1 MAIFKKSRTY
11 IDMTVKKVLT
21 CLFLFL
27 AYSASGQMP
36 NTLTASEKVYGLS
49 KFWQEVNYNFIYFNK
64 VDHKK
69 WDSTY
74 SSLIEEVQKTSN
86 DYEYFRLMKKFCAML
101 KDGHTN
107 IYFPEKIQSQ
117 LSKTMFGEYRI
128 FIENIDHKAIITR
141 VNLSKKNILP
151 IGSEIISVNEYPT
164 REYLAK
170 FVSPYIS
177 SSTSHILEDISI
189 SEMLQGF
196 EGEQYK
202 LKIKKPDG
210 EIFGLTIIHSK
221 CSETELY
228 PDTKEST
235 NLIDFKWYE
244 NQIAYIAL
252 NSFENKSIDSLF
264 VNKLPELYKAKALII
279 DLRKNGGGNGDYG
292 LEILKYLIPDT
303 IIYGSKSRTRNHIS
317 TYKAW
322 GEMTNPKDTAIHPEY
337 KKAYLN
343 YIGEYY
349 YEFSNTP
356 RSLQTS
362 FKRLLIP
369 TAVLIG
375 HYTASAAEDFLIYA
389 DKQPHF
395 IKLGSPTFGSTG
407 QPFHFTLPGGA
418 LARICTKQDTYSDG
432 REFVGYGIRPD
443 IEVISTVSDFLN
455 KKDQVLGKAIEYL
468 KQNPK

>member
-1 MAIFKKSRTY
+1 MIVKNVFTY
-11 IDMTVKKVLT
+11 
-21 CLFLFL
+21 LFLCWAF
-27 AYSASGQMP
+27 SALGQMP

-49 KFWQEVNYNFIYFNK
+49 KFWQEVNYNFVYFNR

-74 SSLIEEVQKTSN
+74 LSLIEEVQKTAN
-86 DYEYFRLMKKFCAML
+86 DYEYYRLLKIFCAML

-107 IYFPEKIQSQ
+107 IDFPENIQSK

-141 VNLSKKNILP
+141 VNLSKKDILP

-164 REYLAK
+164 REYIVK

-177 SSTSHILEDISI
+177 SSTSHILEDIST
-189 SEMLQGF
+189 SEMLQGL

-202 LKIKKPDG
+202 LKIKRPDG
-210 EIFGLTIIHSK
+210 KTFELSVTHSK

-228 PDTKEST
+228 PSIEEST
-235 NLIDFKWYE
+235 NLIDFKWHE

-252 NSFENKSIDSLF
+252 NSFENESIDSLF

-292 LEILKYLIPDT
+292 LEILKYLIPDEAV
-303 IIYGSKSRTRNHIS
+303 YGSKSRTRNHIA

-322 GEMTNPKDTAIHPEY
+322 GEMTNPKDTAIHTEY

-349 YEFSNTP
+349 YEFPNTP
-356 RSLQTS
+356 RTLQTS
-362 FKRLLIP
+362 HKRLLIP

-395 IKLGSPTFGSTG
+395 IKIGSPTFGSTG
-407 QPFHFTLPGGA
+407 QPFHFYLPGGA
-418 LARICTKQDTYSDG
+418 LARVCTKQDTYPDS
-432 REFVGYGIRPD
+432 REFVGFGVKPD
-443 IEVISTVSDFLN
+443 IEIISTLN
-455 KKDQVLGKAIEYL
+455 DYLNRKDPVLDKAIEYL
-468 KQNPK
+468 KLKLK

>member
-1 MAIFKKSRTY
+1 MRQIFA
-11 IDMTVKKVLT
+11 
-21 CLFLFL
+21 CLFLCWAF
-27 AYSASGQMP
+27 SALGQMP
-36 NTLTASEKVYGLS
+36 HTLTASEKVYGLS
-49 KFWQEVNYNFIYFNK
+49 KFWQEVNYNFIYFNR

-74 SSLIEEVQKTSN
+74 LSLIDGVQKTAN
-86 DYEYFRLMKKFCAML
+86 DYEYYRLLKRFCAML

-107 IYFPEKIQSQ
+107 IYFPENIQTK

-141 VNLSKKNILP
+141 VNLSKKDILP

-164 REYLAK
+164 KEYIAK

-177 SSTSHILEDISI
+177 SSTSHILEDISTTD
-189 SEMLQGF
+189 MLQGL

-202 LKIKKPDG
+202 LKIKTPGGKTF
-210 EIFGLTIIHSK
+210 ELAVAHST
-221 CSETELY
+221 CAETELY
-228 PDTKEST
+228 PAIEEST
-235 NLIDFKWYE
+235 NLIDFKWHK

-252 NSFENKSIDSLF
+252 NSFENESIDSLF

-292 LEILKYLIPDT
+292 LEILKYLIPDET
-303 IIYGSKSRTRNHIS
+303 VYGPKSRTRNHLA

-349 YEFSNTP
+349 YEFPNTP
-356 RSLQTS
+356 RSLETNH
-362 FKRLLIP
+362 KRLIIP

-375 HYTASAAEDFLIYA
+375 HYTASAAEDFLLYA

-407 QPFHFTLPGGA
+407 QPFHFSLPGGA
-418 LARICTKQDTYSDG
+418 QARVCTKQDTYPDS
-432 REFVGYGIRPD
+432 REFVGYGIKPD
-443 IEVISTVSDFLN
+443 IEITSTVSDYLN
-455 KKDQVLGKAIEYL
+455 WKDPVLDKALEYL
-468 KQNPK
+468 KQKLR

>member
-1 MAIFKKSRTY
+1 MTLKHFFTY
-11 IDMTVKKVLT
+11 
-21 CLFLFL
+21 LFLIVAF
-27 AYSASGQMP
+27 SAFGQMP
-36 NTLTASEKVYGLS
+36 NTLTGSEKVYGLS
-49 KFWQEVNYNFIYFNK
+49 KFWQEVNYNFVYFNK
-64 VDHKK
+64 VDHEK

-74 SSLIEEVQKTSN
+74 VSLIDEVQKTAN
-86 DYEYFRLMKKFCAML
+86 DYEYYRLLKSFCAML

-107 IYFPEKIQSQ
+107 IDLPERIQSK

-141 VNLSKKNILP
+141 VNLSKKDILP

-164 REYLAK
+164 REYIAK

-177 SSTSHILEDISI
+177 SSTSHILEDISTA
-189 SEMLQGF
+189 EMLQGL

-202 LKIKKPDG
+202 LKIKRPDG
-210 EIFGLTIIHSK
+210 EIFTLAVAHSK
-221 CSETELY
+221 CAETELY
-228 PDTKEST
+228 PRTEEST
-235 NLIDFKWYE
+235 NLIDFKWHE

-252 NSFENKSIDSLF
+252 NSFENESIDSLF
-264 VNKLPELYKAKALII
+264 INKLPELYKAKALII

-292 LEILKYLIPDT
+292 LEILKYLISEDT
-303 IIYGSKSRTRNHIS
+303 VYGSTSRTRNHIA

-337 KKAYLN
+337 LKAYLN

-349 YEFSNTP
+349 YEFPMTP

-362 FKRLLIP
+362 QKRLLIP

-407 QPFHFTLPGGA
+407 QPFHFYLPGGA
-418 LARICTKQDTYSDG
+418 LARVCTKQDTYPDG
-432 REFVGYGIRPD
+432 REFVGFGIKPD
-443 IEVISTVSDFLN
+443 IEIIPTVSDYLN
-455 KKDQVLGKAIEYL
+455 RKDPVLDKAIEYL
-468 KQNPK
+468 KQKL